1 MSACNDALVV
11 CDGEWDIARA
21 EEFAR
26 LTACALAR
34 GTPEL
39 ILDFRTATFVDAST
53 VGAICAFAREA
64 SAQGI
69 GVAVTCSAGVVQRI
83 FDLVHLSEVVPVVEL
98 PAEPA

>member
-1 MSACNDALVV
+1 MTARSDALVV

-21 EEFAR
+21 EEFAG
-26 LTACALAR
+26 LVTAALAR

-69 GVAVTCSAGVVQRI
+69 GIAVACSEGVVRRI
-83 FDLVHLSEVVPVVEL
+83 FDLVHLSDVVPIVEV
-98 PAEPA
+98 PTDRA